1 MGITQTLVTY
11 FRNTLTGLR
20 PVRELCIAFGI
31 TWYLIYK
38 LPVSGMSCTGM
49 KKHVVSWASLHARL
63 E

>member
-38 LPVSGMSCTGM
+38 LPVSDEAKAKS
-49 KKHVVSWASLHARL
+49 KFLHPDQDH
-63 E
+63 